1 MSAIRAVLDTNIV
14 VASQRSESP
23 TSPNR
28 EVIKR
33 WEAGEFVLLYSDDVL
48 LEYIEKLIETGVG
61 DAIVRQLISSVLGAG
76 ERVMIAFFHLRRYP
90 SDADDIAFV
99 LCALNGEATHR
110 VTYDGGFSEVARDC
124 AFTICAPLVFL
135 TALRAHGRD

>member
-1 MSAIRAVLDTNIV
+1 MMCSSN
-14 VASQRSESP
+14 
-23 TSPNR
+23 TS
-28 EVIKR
+28 K
-33 WEAGEFVLLYSDDVL
+33 
-48 LEYIEKLIETGVG
+48 KLIETGVG

-99 LCALNGEATHR
+99 LCALNGEATHL